1 MHEKRLFDVTMT
13 IKEGMISWP
22 SDGPVHVER
31 VKSMIDG
38 DRLNLSRLDMSAH
51 TGTHI
56 DAPVHFLEAGTGI
69 DTVSLDLLIG
79 PAVLVHLPGVEEIG
93 AYQLKNAGIPAGTE
107 RLLFKTDNSALLG
120 KETFDEKFS
129 YLTPD
134 GARYLVDHHVRLV
147 GIDYLSIA
155 QYGMGDSVHQKLLR
169 EEIVI
174 IEGLDLREVP
184 PGIYQMTA
192 LPLKIAGCDGA
203 PARVVLTT

>member
-1 MHEKRLFDVTMT
+1 MERKIFDVTMT

-31 VKSMIDG
+31 VKSMVDG
-38 DRLNLSRLDMSAH
+38 DRLNQSRLDMSAH

-69 DTVSLDLLIG
+69 DTVSLELLMG

-93 AYQLKNAGIPAGTE
+93 AYQLKNADIPAGID
-107 RLLFKTDNSALLG
+107 RLLLKTDNSALLDKG
-120 KETFDEKFS
+120 TFDEKFS
-129 YLTPD
+129 FLTLD
-134 GARYLVDHHVRLV
+134 GARYLVDRHIRLV

-155 QYGMGDSVHQKLLR
+155 QYGMGESVHQELLR
-169 EEIVI
+169 EGIVI

-184 PGIYQMTA
+184 AGAYQMTA